1 MLTEDLYLLLT
12 HHGVRKE
19 TQCTD
24 SVDLQVLITFRFESK
39 PYIIEKLKTY
49 RINNITRIEVKLLRV
64 QACPLDHAE
73 DLLLV
78 REGVKEELRC
88 LVPASKSN
96 LIKNGTLS
104 I

>member
-49 RINNITRIEVKLLRV
+49 RINNITRIEVKWL
-64 QACPLDHAE
+64 
-73 DLLLV
+73 
-78 REGVKEELRC
+78 
-88 LVPASKSN
+88 
-96 LIKNGTLS
+96 
-104 I
+104 